1 VDGDILDRVRAL
13 KDQPGDELQVHGS
26 VSLSRTLHEAGLV
39 DVYRLL
45 IAPVVVGSGARVF
58 GPEGPAHSLAVT
70 TGTVTASGVTSLVME
85 PRDFAAATA
94 TIEDGRDSVRD

>member
-1 VDGDILDRVRAL
+1 
-13 KDQPGDELQVHGS
+13 
-26 VSLSRTLHEAGLV
+26 
-39 DVYRLL
+39 
-45 IAPVVVGSGARVF
+45 VF